1 MGIGTRIVSD
11 KPIAFFSGHQCATNY
26 GIRCGYLI
34 EQLPPTSTWGT
45 LFLGS
50 SGLTA
55 ATTVTFYSV
64 LAAHD
69 ETTVIVNCSVGHPN
83 PATYTIDIGGNYHNF
98 VIKYSSY
105 RAFCVIEASKPV
117 LVMEF
122 QKVQL
127 ATYGWVSFMSL
138 LPPTDQY
145 NNHYSLPYFGF
156 NYYNYATI
164 SVLPQFFDK
173 KEIYVD
179 NSIVPTQWISV
190 KCSNGTI
197 CGYTTT
203 LWQTAGHFVQHTD
216 KDAKIGAITFG
227 FGNFDAYGC
236 PAGFHIGPFNQ
247 GK

>member
-1 MGIGTRIVSD
+1 MPWENALLMKLSNDVEKHEIEVTKMGENYSFFLQCTKLYSFTLNRLETHLIYFLEVGIGTRIVSD
-11 KPIAFFSGHQCATNY
+11 KPIAFFSGHQCATIY

-83 PATYTIDIGGNYHNF
+83 PATYTIDIGGNYHDF

-122 QKVQL
+122 QSAHL
-127 ATYGWVSFMSL
+127 ISDWNSFVTL
-138 LPPTDQY
+138 LPARLINITT
-145 NNHYSLPYFGF
+145 
-156 NYYNYATI
+156 TI
-164 SVLPQFFDK
+164 S
-173 KEIYVD
+173 
-179 NSIVPTQWISV
+179 
-190 KCSNGTI
+190 
-197 CGYTTT
+197 
-203 LWQTAGHFVQHTD
+203 
-216 KDAKIGAITFG
+216 
-227 FGNFDAYGC
+227 
-236 PAGFHIGPFNQ
+236 FHILDLTIQ
-247 GK
+247 IM